1 MLLDIVLDDLLIDIE
16 LDARG
21 VRPGGTNTL
30 HQVDGL
36 RRLDLLI
43 GQVRT

>member
-1 MLLDIVLDDLLIDIE
+1 MFLDIVLDDLLVDVE

-21 VRPGGTNTL
+21 VLPRGAEEL

-36 RRLDLLI
+36 RRFYLLI
-43 GQVRT
+43 GQVRA